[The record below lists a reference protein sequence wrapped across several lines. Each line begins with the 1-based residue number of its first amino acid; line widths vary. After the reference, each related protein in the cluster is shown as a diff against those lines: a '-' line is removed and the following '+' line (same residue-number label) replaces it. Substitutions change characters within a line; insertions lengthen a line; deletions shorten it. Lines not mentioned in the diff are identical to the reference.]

1 MQINYQALAPH
12 LQKNIKAV
20 YVLVGPDH
28 YLLND
33 AALSIKK
40 AWRQHGDT
48 DEKIL
53 HINTAADWK
62 SLQEEAYSYSLFS
75 ELVLLDIRFDK
86 KTIDAAGKSVLSQY
100 LTKTN
105 PRCLIILQASAV
117 PAKQLQ
123 WLVNNAHVTV
133 VQVTAL
139 TEDALQQWIASQL
152 QIRNIRHASQVP
164 ALIHQYSQNN
174 MLACAQ
180 IVEKLALIY
189 EDDTVLTIDD
199 VRAQLTDQCDFQLF
213 ELADACLSA
222 NTEKA
227 LHLLR
232 QACNTRGEPTLI
244 LWILTQ
250 EIRQLIQLSHL
261 LKQGIN
267 FSTAC
272 SQLRIWPKRTKLYE
286 KTLTRLPL
294 SRLYQLLHDC
304 EKLDERIKTS
314 QGQHIWQ
321 AFENLARSLC
331 LG

>member
-1 MQINYQALAPH
+1 MQINYQALTSH
-12 LQKNIKAV
+12 LQKNMKAV
-20 YVLVGPDH
+20 YVLVGLDH

-40 AWRQHGDT
+40 AWRQRGET

-53 HINTAADWK
+53 HINAAADWK
-62 SLQEEAYSYSLFS
+62 NLHEEAYSYSLFS

-86 KTIDAAGKSVLSQY
+86 KTIDAAGKDILNQY
-100 LTKTN
+100 LKNIN

-123 WLVNNAHVTV
+123 WLVNNEHVTL
-133 VQVTAL
+133 VQIASL
-139 TEDALQQWIASQL
+139 TEAALQQWITTQL
-152 QIRNIRHASQVP
+152 QNRKIRHAPHVP
-164 ALIHQYSQNN
+164 SLIHQYSQNN

-189 EDDTVLTIDD
+189 EDDTELTIDE
-199 VRAQLTDQCDFQLF
+199 VTAQLIDQCDFQLYD
-213 ELADACLSA
+213 LADACLSA
-222 NTEKA
+222 NAEKA

-261 LKQGIN
+261 LKQRTS
-267 FSTAC
+267 FATAC
-272 SQLRIWPKRTKLYE
+272 TQLRIWPKRTKLYE

-294 SRLYQLLHDC
+294 PKLYQLLSDS

-314 QGQHIWQ
+314 QGSHIWQ
-321 AFENLARSLC
+321 AFETLALSLC